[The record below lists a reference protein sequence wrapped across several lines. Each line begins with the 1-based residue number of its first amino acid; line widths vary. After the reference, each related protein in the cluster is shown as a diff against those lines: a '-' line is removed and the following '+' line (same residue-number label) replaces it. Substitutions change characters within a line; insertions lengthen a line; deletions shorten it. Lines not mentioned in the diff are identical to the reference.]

1 MGRRRQR
8 GTKCEGQRDFR
19 NVASPANPINRGP
32 AVKNAGSETGRRDHR
47 PMTGTRRGGVDV
59 TGSALRRSCRAEP
72 RCRPQ
77 IARPTKIPRA
87 SRSPQAP
94 YHRVSLARCSARDRI
109 RTCTPLRAPGPKPT
123 RIPPT
128 ASQPVPE
135 NVAGTGISPTADT
148 VASQRVPA
156 RWDVARHEDG
166 TTCRGFSPRGWD
178 HLVASFTSAGEGSP
192 DGGIG
197 GVGRGCTAGAATR
210 CMRSATMS
218 TCCSTLTGPR
228 RHTSTPVRRTC
239 LPAKLLWPAG
249 S

>member
-123 RIPPT
+123 RIPPPRP
-128 ASQPVPE
+128 SQYQKMWLEQAFRRQPIPSRL
-135 NVAGTGISPTADT
+135 N
-148 VASQRVPA
+148 ASQRVGMSPA
-156 RWDVARHEDG
+156 TSMGPLVGGFRHEDG
-166 TTCRGFSPRGWD
+166 TTLSPVSLPLAKGRLTAVSAAWAE
-178 HLVASFTSAGEGSP
+178 VAQQVRPVSTVSGGGCDRSSLLEISRRAVSAQASP
-192 DGGIG
+192 
-197 GVGRGCTAGAATR
+197 
-210 CMRSATMS
+210 
-218 TCCSTLTGPR
+218 
-228 RHTSTPVRRTC
+228 
-239 LPAKLLWPAG
+239 
-249 S
+249 